1 MSEDNAK
8 KNTEP
13 FVVLTHSE
21 RQIEDLTMF
30 PGERITTVLNL
41 NPNVDWRKQPMFFGE
56 KLGIARFDKL
66 KYPIFEKLTK
76 RQKSNFWSEEDINLQ
91 QDRIDYVS
99 KLQPNQK
106 RIFDKNIAY
115 QTVMDSVAA
124 RAILE
129 AFSPWI
135 SLPELEECVKT
146 WVFFETIHNRAYQW
160 IEQNLHTDP
169 SVHFDTILKD
179 TSIVKRAQSIVTY
192 YDDFIRYS
200 NRVKVF
206 GYTEGHTSYAHKT
219 LAYKAMVSVYA
230 LESIRFYVSFACTFA
245 LGQQE
250 LMVGNAK
257 EVKLIARDEA
267 LHVGISMN
275 IIRLWPKEDEDFKK
289 IIEENREFVHDLF
302 REVIDQEKEWA
313 AYLFEEGPMLGLN
326 TDLMGKYLEHLGNKR
341 LKGIGHDQIF
351 ENKINP
357 FNWMSNWI
365 ASDEEQV
372 APQETEIVDYK
383 VSALSTSVKEEDLD
397 TDF

>member
-1 MSEDNAK
+1 MEDTGAHSA
-8 KNTEP
+8 P
-13 FVVLTHSE
+13 LVTHILPE
-21 RQIEDLTMF
+21 YA
-30 PGERITTVLNL
+30 GEFDTTVLNL
-41 NPNVDWRKQPMFFGE
+41 DPEIDWRKQPMFFGQ
-56 KLGIARFDKL
+56 KLGLARFDKL
-66 KYPIFEKLTK
+66 KYPIFEKLTR
-76 RQKSNFWSEEDINLQ
+76 RQRANFWSEEDINLQ
-91 QDRIDYVS
+91 QDKIDYVS
-99 KLQPNQK
+99 KLQPNQR

-129 AFSPWI
+129 AFNPWI

-160 IEQNLHTDP
+160 IEQNLHLDP
-169 SVHFDTILKD
+169 SVHFDTILRD
-179 TSIVKRAQSIVTY
+179 TNIVARAQSIVAY

-206 GYTEGHTSYAHKT
+206 GYTDGLNLFDHKT
-219 LAYKAMVSVYA
+219 LMYKAMVSVYA

-267 LHVGISMN
+267 LHVGISLN
-275 IIRLWPKEDEDFKK
+275 IMRLWYKEDEDFRV
-289 IIEENREFVHDLF
+289 IIDSHKEFVHNLF
-302 REVIDQEKEWA
+302 REAVDQEKEWA
-313 AYLFEEGPMLGLN
+313 AYLFADGPMLGLN
-326 TDLMGKYLEHLGNKR
+326 TELMGKYLEHLANKR
-341 LKGIGHDQIF
+341 LKAIGHDQIF
-351 ENKINP
+351 ENKVNP

-365 ASDEEQV
+365 ASDDTQI

-383 VSALSTSVKEEDLD
+383 VSALSSSVDESKLIA
-397 TDF
+397 DF